1 MKIVEVTSNAK
12 NLSWD
17 NNEREIGSQS
27 TTMRDGEG
35 YQKRMNFRLT
45 FKGGG
50 SFSIQIL
57 LLQILN
63 LYRFFFRT
71 FPKKI
76 YIIFKLIVYEVVVG
90 RH

>member
-17 NNEREIGSQS
+17 NNESEIGSQS

-50 SFSIQIL
+50 SFSIQKFI
-57 LLQILN
+57 LQILILFIGLFLDVFRN
-63 LYRFFFRT
+63 FFT
-71 FPKKI
+71 
-76 YIIFKLIVYEVVVG
+76 IF
-90 RH
+90 